1 VLALMGVSFLWFM
14 VLSLRTGI
22 HPLAFLHTFPYTTF
36 RKTINLTGWTALKPW
51 SKMSFINWE
60 CKPTT

>member
-1 VLALMGVSFLWFM
+1 LFL
-14 VLSLRTGI
+14 VAD
-22 HPLAFLHTFPYTTF
+22 PF
-36 RKTINLTGWTALKPW
+36 RKTINLTGWTALKPS